1 MLTWCELPT
10 PHIGGLACSHSYSLQ
25 PPGVMSVSR
34 YCGVDTAAAPAA
46 RHKNWNICLQS
57 FAVICE
63 LVALDKLHLFRV
75 AVCNVNLPQCHKTGE
90 FESYLLLH
98 VHVHVHVLP
107 TWTAPCGL
115 LVRCISYYYINCQVY
130 VVCVGEGVTSC
141 TCLPVRHV
149 LAIRLANQHF

>member
-34 YCGVDTAAAPAA
+34 NCGVETAAPAA
-46 RHKNWNICLQS
+46 LHKNWNICLQS

-63 LVALDKLHLFRV
+63 LVTLDKLYLFCV

-98 VHVHVHVLP
+98 VHVLP
-107 TWTAPCGL
+107 AWTAPCGL
-115 LVRCISYYYINCQVY
+115 LVRRKSYYYINCQVY
-130 VVCVGEGVTSC
+130 IVWEWRHVHV
-141 TCLPVRHV
+141 LLVRHV
-149 LAIRLANQHF
+149 LAIRLAYQPF